1 MRQNTKSKKGF
12 TIIEVVLVLAIAG
25 LIFLMVF
32 IALPALQRS
41 QRNTQ
46 RRDDYSMLVTA
57 INNYMASNNGKLGNL
72 IKDNDATLLDPARW
86 INATGQ
92 DPSGNLYELIVYK
105 GVEDGQNGSFKQ
117 GEVPKGKASKDNGT
131 CSVKNNGGGEITSQE
146 VCAKADGTWSGVTA
160 GDSASQVFVIIKAN
174 CSGVDEY
181 GDPQPEKDGA
191 ARSFAVYGYLE
202 GNGYFCQDSG
212 SIGN

>member
-1 MRQNTKSKKGF
+1 MKRKSKFKDGF

-57 INNYMASNNGKLGNL
+57 VNSYMASNNGKLANL
-72 IKDNDATLLDPARW
+72 IAGTN
-86 INATGQ
+86 N
-92 DPSGNLYELIVYK
+92 DPSTLDASRWVNSTGEDPNGNPYEVKAY
-105 GVEDGQNGSFKQ
+105 SY
-117 GEVPKGKASKDNGT
+117 GK
-131 CSVKNNGGGEITSQE
+131 
-146 VCAKADGTWSGVTA
+146 WSGTYGKVKPGGTVGSTGCSIAEYTDETSCNSAGGAWTA
-160 GDSASQVFVIIKAN
+160 GGAGSQVFIVIKAN
-174 CSGVDEY
+174 CRGIDTAN
-181 GDPQPEKDGA
+181 GDPMPDTDSA

-202 GNGYFCQDSG
+202 GGSYFCQDSG
-212 SIGN
+212 SIGS